1 MMGLAAKSSTKETF
15 MDRWGSEPHFEQL
28 VLYLADAFAQLAR
41 TRLTEKQLTLLK
53 SSKEMLRFY
62 PSLSP
67 TALAEQLSRK
77 LPMPLS
83 TVKFNLRVLLDT
95 GLLKTKQTKQTK
107 KWRNT
112 VTLSYGGQLLSQL
125 LLENHKKNQ

>member
-1 MMGLAAKSSTKETF
+1 MMGLAAKSSTKVTF
-15 MDRWGSEPHFEQL
+15 MDRWGSVPNFEQL
-28 VLYLADAFAQLAR
+28 VLYLADAFTQLAR

-53 SSKEMLRFY
+53 SAKDLLGY
-62 PSLSP
+62 HPSLSP

-95 GLLKTKQTKQTK
+95 GLLKTKQTKQSK